1 MSTSP
6 AQHGRPAPHPAPH
19 APRRRRRRG
28 LCFILAAFLLLLC
41 VGAAVVS
48 YSLVANFLGAVSQG
62 NGNTPLG
69 TRQERSASAV
79 ATDFMQAVKSRSY
92 LQAYNDLDDAL
103 LVNLT
108 ADDFKSQA
116 AHADDCYGPVSRFKL
131 ISSAAGQGTAQYT
144 YSVTRGR
151 LSRPYE
157 FRLTLRQSQGAW
169 AITAYG
175 NGNTLDPPGPPPCL

>member
-6 AQHGRPAPHPAPH
+6 APHGKPAPHLAPH
-19 APRRRRRRG
+19 APRRRRRWG

-48 YSLVANFLGAVSQG
+48 YSLVSSFLGAAPQG
-62 NGNTPLG
+62 NGITPLG
-69 TRQERSASAV
+69 TNQERNASAV

-92 LQAYNDLDDAL
+92 LQAYNDLDDTL

-116 AHADDCYGPVSRFKL
+116 AHADGCYGPVSAFKL
-131 ISSAAGQGTAQYT
+131 KSSAVGQGTARYT
-144 YSVTRGR
+144 YSVTRGKLPR
-151 LSRPYE
+151 QYQ
-157 FRLTLRQSQGAW
+157 FRLNLRQSQGIW
-169 AITAYG
+169 AITGYG
-175 NGNTLDPPGPPPCL
+175 NGNTLDPPGPLPCR

>member
-6 AQHGRPAPHPAPH
+6 AQHGRPAPHPAPY
-19 APRRRRRRG
+19 APGRRRRWG
-28 LCFILAAFLLLLC
+28 LCFILAVFLLLLC

-48 YSLVANFLGAVSQG
+48 YSLVASFLGATPQG
-62 NGNTPLG
+62 NGSTPLG

-79 ATDFMQAVKSRSY
+79 ADDFMRALKSRSY
-92 LQAYNDLDDAL
+92 LQAYNDLDDTL

-116 AHADDCYGPVSRFKL
+116 THADGCYGAVSGFKL
-131 ISSAAGQGTAQYT
+131 TSSAAGQGTAQYT
-144 YSVTRGR
+144 YSVIRGK
-151 LSRPYE
+151 LSTPYK
-157 FRLTLRQSQGAW
+157 FGLTLRQSQGIW

-175 NGNTLDPPGPPPCL
+175 NGNTLDPPGSLLCL

>member
-6 AQHGRPAPHPAPH
+6 AQHGKPAPHSAPH
-19 APRRRRRRG
+19 APRRRRRSG

-48 YSLVANFLGAVSQG
+48 YSLVANFLGATPQG
-62 NGNTPLG
+62 KGNAPLG

-79 ATDFMQAVKSRSY
+79 AGDFMQAVKSRSY
-92 LQAYNDLDDAL
+92 LQAYKDLDDTL

-116 AHADDCYGPVSRFKL
+116 EHADGCYGPVSGFQL
-131 ISSAAGQGTAQYT
+131 TSSAVGQGTAQYV
-144 YSVTRGR
+144 YSLTRGK
-151 LSRPYE
+151 LSRPYK
-157 FRLTLRQSQGAW
+157 FLLTLRQSQGIW
-169 AITAYG
+169 TITAYG
-175 NGNTLDPPGPPPCL
+175 DGNTLDPPGPPPCL